1 MNSASSFGD
10 LVEDQF
16 ECVSNMEENI
26 LGHSPLDSN
35 KLDHMVTSDSDPTL
49 TGVHS
54 HLTRHIQG
62 SNSKLKPIPDQY
74 GLSSLHIP
82 DRIFC
87 AKFEK
92 WLGKS

>member
-1 MNSASSFGD
+1 MDSASSFGD

-16 ECVSNMEENI
+16 ECVSIMEENI

-35 KLDHMVTSDSDPTL
+35 KLDHMVTSDSDSTL

-62 SNSKLKPIPDQY
+62 PNSKFK
-74 GLSSLHIP
+74 
-82 DRIFC
+82 
-87 AKFEK
+87 
-92 WLGKS
+92 